1 MAAAGG
7 DRRGHENF
15 ASAERVEARTKSSAV
30 LVCRKSGDAVLGID
44 VVSHFSQ
51 LSLRRCEVEFY
62 SWASSSKLP
71 FVQFI
76 TDFRSGAVLFY
87 CTFTQARSMCR
98 EMMSV
103 GTMIKLLR
111 LFGTTLPDSESEL
124 EWWPLAWK
132 RFSEIDQG
140 TKSIPVCKL

>member
-1 MAAAGG
+1 MEEDFYIDRHLSREQSDELLCGIFEVTVPHSYRWLQLEEIDGG
-7 DRRGHENF
+7 MRTL
-15 ASAERVEARTKSSAV
+15 RVQRVNLDVEVRTKSSAV

-87 CTFTQARSMCR
+87 CTFMQARSMCR
-98 EMMSV
+98 ETMSV
-103 GTMIKLLR
+103 GTMI
-111 LFGTTLPDSESEL
+111 
-124 EWWPLAWK
+124 
-132 RFSEIDQG
+132 
-140 TKSIPVCKL
+140 